1 MFVRRWVADVAL
13 AVLIA
18 FPAVLPASQTMR
30 TAAVHTAPPTVPA
43 PISISS
49 MPSLVR

>member
-1 MFVRRWVADVAL
+1 MFVRRWVTDVAL

-30 TAAVHTAPPTVPA
+30 TAAVHSAPPAVPT
-43 PISISS
+43 PIDISYA
-49 MPSLVR
+49 PSLVR